1 MIQRR
6 FLGKQVPG
14 AIRSCAPGDF
24 GAVHLAFAGVRQRPI
39 HVAGNRQRVGRLP
52 GLWLVAKQ
60 RKLERQ
66 VADALLDKLV
76 HAAGVRFEDF
86 ARFWVEPR
94 RFLVRGAAE
103 PERAEIFINGKSP
116 GPENFRKLR
125 SEEHTSELQ
134 SRLHLVCRLLLEKKK
149 KHITDTIIYSPNTQ
163 IDNSHFITISS
174 IPPAKPR
181 LCLLT
186 TSPPLYT
193 AQIPLTYKL
202 LIPYTF

>member
-103 PERAEIFINGKSP
+103 RHAPAVAVDRNLAFETRKRNVSGELRQRPVDEPPRSRAGKNDKEPKNP
-116 GPENFRKLR
+116 GKD
-125 SEEHTSELQ
+125 SGDSLQ
-134 SRLHLVCRLLLEKKK
+134 WHSWVK
-149 KHITDTIIYSPNTQ
+149 
-163 IDNSHFITISS
+163 
-174 IPPAKPR
+174 
-181 LCLLT
+181 
-186 TSPPLYT
+186 
-193 AQIPLTYKL
+193 
-202 LIPYTF
+202 

>member
-39 HVAGNRQRVGRLP
+39 HVAGKRQRVGRLR

-60 RKLERQ
+60 QNLERQ

-149 KHITDTIIYSPNTQ
+149 KHITDTGLLLRSRGRTCYRRLMNYYQ
-163 IDNSHFITISS
+163 LRITVTAVMVECEAYDASAVTHRFDCAHSS
-174 IPPAKPR
+174 N
-181 LCLLT
+181 
-186 TSPPLYT
+186 
-193 AQIPLTYKL
+193 
-202 LIPYTF
+202 